1 MHFCAKYAVFLVP
14 LYDFSIIMQRTPDQ
28 IEHVRL
34 QSRLTKRFHK
44 ACADYGLI
52 ADGDHILIGLSG
64 GKDSLALVE
73 LLGKR
78 AQIHVPHFKVS
89 AVHVRVK
96 ERDYHSDLTYLEE
109 FCARARVPL
118 IVRDTE
124 IGDEAMRREGEK
136 EMRREG
142 DEARGKEKH
151 PCFLCS
157 WYRRKVLFDVAQEL
171 GCNKI
176 ALGHHKDDL
185 VETMLMNLI
194 FQGSISTIPPLLQ
207 MDKMPIQ
214 MIRPLCLIEEK
225 EIQRYAELSGY
236 QKQAKVCPLEKV
248 SSRAEVKELL
258 KQLES
263 LNPNVRDSI
272 YGAMENIKEG
282 YLPKKIR

>member
-1 MHFCAKYAVFLVP
+1 MCFFCCFSVIFAIFL
-14 LYDFSIIMQRTPDQ
+14 LILHRFLMTMQLSPQ
-28 IEHVRL
+28 EIEFARL
-34 QSRLTKRFHK
+34 RARLTKRFHK

-73 LLGKR
+73 FLGKR
-78 AQIHVPHFKVS
+78 AQIYVPRFKVT

-96 ERDYHSDLTYLEE
+96 ERDYHSDLSYLEE
-109 FCARARVPL
+109 FCARVRVPF

-124 IGDEAMRREGEK
+124 INDEAN
-136 EMRREG
+136 
-142 DEARGKEKH
+142 GKEKH

-157 WYRRKVLFDVAQEL
+157 WYRRKALFDVAKEL

-185 VETMLMNLI
+185 VETVLMNLI
-194 FQGSISTIPPLLQ
+194 FQGSFSTIPPLLQ
-207 MDKMPIQ
+207 MEKMPIE

-225 EIQRYAELSGY
+225 EVQRYAELSGY
-236 QKQAKVCPLEKV
+236 EKQTKLCPLEKV

-258 KQLES
+258 RQLETF
-263 LNPNVRDSI
+263 NPNVRDSI
-272 YGAMENIKEG
+272 YGAMENIKLD
-282 YLPKKIR
+282 YLPKKVR

>member
-1 MHFCAKYAVFLVP
+1 MNK
-14 LYDFSIIMQRTPDQ
+14 TPEE
-28 IEHVRL
+28 IAL
-34 QSRLTKRFHK
+34 QKLRARLTKRFHK

-96 ERDYHSDLTYLEE
+96 ERDYHSDLSYLEE
-109 FCARARVPL
+109 FCARVRAPF

-124 IGDEAMRREGEK
+124 ICDEAKGERREEK
-136 EMRREG
+136 
-142 DEARGKEKH
+142 GKEKH

-157 WYRRKVLFDVAQEL
+157 WYRRKALFDVAQEL

-185 VETMLMNLI
+185 VETLLMNLI
-194 FQGSISTIPPLLQ
+194 YQGSISTIPPLLQ
-207 MDKMPIQ
+207 MEKMPIQ
-214 MIRPLCLIEEK
+214 MIRHLCLIEEK
-225 EIQRYAELSGY
+225 DITQYAELSGY
-236 QKQAKVCPLEKV
+236 QKQTKLCPLEKV
-248 SSRAEVKELL
+248 SSRTEVKQLL
-258 KQLES
+258 SQLEA

-272 YGAMENIKEG
+272 WNAMENIKLD
-282 YLPKKIR
+282 YLPNKLIN

>member
-1 MHFCAKYAVFLVP
+1 
-14 LYDFSIIMQRTPDQ
+14 MQKTPEEIALTKLRTK
-28 IEHVRL
+28 
-34 QSRLTKRFHK
+34 LTKRFHK

-73 LLGKR
+73 FLGKR
-78 AQIHVPHFKVS
+78 AQVYVPRFQVT

-96 ERDYHSDLTYLEE
+96 ERDYHSDLSYLQD
-109 FCARARVPL
+109 FCARVRVPL
-118 IVRDTE
+118 IIRDTE
-124 IGDEAMRREGEK
+124 IGENTNGQQGEETK
-136 EMRREG
+136 T
-142 DEARGKEKH
+142 KEKD

-157 WYRRKVLFDVAQEL
+157 WYRRKALFDIAKEL

-176 ALGHHKDDL
+176 ALGHHLDDL
-185 VETMLMNLI
+185 IETLIMNLV

-225 EIQRYAELSGY
+225 DIATYAEMCGY
-236 QKQAKVCPLEKV
+236 EKQLKLCPLEKV
-248 SSRAEVKELL
+248 SSRAKVKTLL
-258 KQLES
+258 SQLET

-272 YGAMENIKEG
+272 WGAMENIKAE
-282 YLPKKIR
+282 YLPKKVYPLSTKQ

>member
-1 MHFCAKYAVFLVP
+1 
-14 LYDFSIIMQRTPDQ
+14 MQRTKEE
-28 IEHVRL
+28 IELIRL
-34 QSRLTKRFHK
+34 RSRLTKRFHK

-52 ADGDHILIGLSG
+52 TDGDHILIGLSG

-78 AQIHVPHFKVS
+78 AQIHVPRFEVT

-96 ERDYHSDLTYLEE
+96 ERDYHSDLSYLED
-109 FCARARVPL
+109 FCSRARVPL
-118 IVRDTE
+118 IVQDTE
-124 IGDEAMRREGEK
+124 IGEAK
-136 EMRREG
+136 
-142 DEARGKEKH
+142 GKDKD

-185 VETMLMNLI
+185 VETLLMNLV
-194 FQGSISTIPPLLQ
+194 FQGSIGTIPPLLQ
-207 MDKMPIQ
+207 MEKMPIQ

-225 EIQRYAELSGY
+225 DIAEYAERSGY
-236 QKQAKVCPLEKV
+236 EKQVKLCPLEKV
-248 SSRAEVKELL
+248 SSRADMKELI
-258 KQLES
+258 KQLEK

-272 YGAMENIKEG
+272 FGAMENIKAE
-282 YLPKKIR
+282 YLPKRQ